1 MPPSSNPLPSEYAE
15 RRAGTRNRDVPRPLP
30 PDYAERVY
38 AGVLGKVVGVYLGRP
53 FEGWPCE
60 WILKRLGEIEYYV
73 HDRLDVPLI
82 VTDDD
87 ITGTFTFLRALE
99 DHGSGADLSPRE
111 VGETWLNYL
120 IRERTV
126 LWWGGLGNS
135 TEHTAYL
142 RLKSGIEAPASGSME
157 LNGKV
162 VAEQIGAQIFIDG
175 WAMVAPGDPD
185 LAVRLATAAARV
197 SHDGEAVYGARVLAA
212 MESMAFVERDTDRLL
227 DGALGYIPP
236 ESVISRMIGDLRRW
250 HAADGDWRA
259 NRERLAERYGYD
271 KYGGNC
277 HMVPNHGLIVL
288 ALLHGESDFA
298 ETLKIVNTCGW
309 DTDCN
314 SGNVGCLLGI
324 KEGLAGIDAGLRK
337 GLDWRGPVADRI
349 YLPTADGGRAI
360 SDCASEAMHVVNMGR
375 GLAGEAPLA
384 PKDGA
389 QFHFSFPG
397 SVQGFQVAEGEAE
410 IDNVALPSGDERAPR
425 IGTAGD
431 AGVGNVAEA
440 SGERA
445 AGEAGMGNAAE
456 TSSERALR
464 IRATGEARV
473 GSPVFI
479 PSLETAKWFEGRVYP
494 LMASPRIFPGQT
506 VEATLSAPAEDGDA
520 RVAGAA
526 AEGVRANVY
535 LSYYGENDEVSTFDD
550 DPVELAAG
558 ESRRVS
564 FVVPALPGPVFS
576 AGVRVDGTANGLHVD
591 GTADD
596 MRADGTADGKRAD
609 ETADGVSVD
618 EVDGPAA
625 DVLLEALKWS
635 GAPEFRLEL
644 PRHRGT
650 MWRRAWVNGVD
661 LLTKGIEM
669 FRLVQNAGMGL
680 LMQGTR
686 EWRDYSV
693 SADLTPHLV
702 ERAGIAA
709 RVQGLTRFYGLLLA
723 RGARGSRV
731 QLVRMLHGEEVLAE
745 APFEWR
751 LGEAHELTLEAC
763 GDRIAGKVNGAT
775 LVETTD
781 DALDC
786 GAVGLVVEEGRLG
799 VDRIE
804 ARPVA

>member
-1 MPPSSNPLPSEYAE
+1 MPLPQ
-15 RRAGTRNRDVPRPLP
+15 
-30 PDYAERVY
+30 DYAERVY
-38 AGVLGKVVGVYLGRP
+38 AGVLGKVIGVYLGRP
-53 FEGWPCE
+53 FEGWPYE
-60 WILKRLGEIEYYV
+60 WIRKRLGDIEYYV

-99 DHGSGADLSPRE
+99 DHGSGADLSSRE

-142 RLKSGIEAPASGSME
+142 RLVSGIEAPESGSME

-212 MESMAFVERDTDRLL
+212 MESMAFVERNTGKLL
-227 DGALGYIPP
+227 DAALDYIPP
-236 ESVISRMIGDLRRW
+236 DSVIARMIGDLRRW
-250 HAADGDWRA
+250 HAADSDWRA
-259 NRERLAERYGYD
+259 NRARLAERYGYD

-277 HMVPNHGLIVL
+277 HMVPNHGLIIL
-288 ALLHGESDFA
+288 ALLHGEDDFA

-314 SGNVGCLLGI
+314 SGNAGCLLGI
-324 KEGLAGIDAGLRK
+324 KEGLAGIESGLAK

-360 SDCASEAMHVVNMGR
+360 SDCGHEALQIVNMGR
-375 GLAGEAPLA
+375 RLAGEEALL

-410 IDNVALPSGDERAPR
+410 VRAVATPSG
-425 IGTAGD
+425 
-431 AGVGNVAEA
+431 
-440 SGERA
+440 
-445 AGEAGMGNAAE
+445 
-456 TSSERALR
+456 ERALR
-464 IRATGEARV
+464 IEASGEARV

-479 PSLETAKWFEGRVYP
+479 PSLETAEWFEGRVYP

-506 VEATLSAPAEDGDA
+506 VEATV
-520 RVAGAA
+520 RAGE
-526 AEGVRANVY
+526 EGVRANVY
-535 LSYYGENDEVSTFDD
+535 LGYYGEDDETACLDD
-550 DPVELAAG
+550 DTVELEPGKSA
-558 ESRRVS
+558 RVS
-564 FVVPALPGPVFS
+564 FTVPALPGPVFS
-576 AGVRVDGTANGLHVD
+576 AGVRVQ
-591 GTADD
+591 
-596 MRADGTADGKRAD
+596 
-609 ETADGVSVD
+609 
-618 EVDGPAA
+618 GPAGA
-625 DVLLEALKWS
+625 VFLESLKWS
-635 GAPEFRLEL
+635 GAPEFRLER
-644 PRHRGT
+644 PTHRGT
-650 MWRRAWVNGVD
+650 MWHRAWVNGVD
-661 LLTKGIEM
+661 LLTKGTEM
-669 FRLVQNAGMGL
+669 FRLVQNAGVGL

-693 SADLTPHLV
+693 TVDVTPHLA
-702 ERAGIAA
+702 ERAGVAA

-723 RGARGSRV
+723 RGNRV
-731 QLVRMLHGEEVLAE
+731 QLVRMQHAEEVLAE
-745 APFEWR
+745 ADFEWR
-751 LGEAHELTLEAC
+751 LGQGYELTLEVC
-763 GDRIAGKVNGAT
+763 GNRLTGKVDGVT
-775 LVETTD
+775 LLEATD

-786 GAVGLVVEEGRLG
+786 GAVGLLIEEGRLG
-799 VDRIE
+799 VDRVE
-804 ARPVA
+804 LSPVP